1 MKIYHIYYALFALL
15 IFSCSSNDD
24 VVAEDPIVGTWL
36 MVSDNRVEGG
46 QITTTN
52 FNECNAQTN
61 YTFSSNNE
69 YSWEVWDFNGQGDCG
84 EVQGTFVENGRWEN
98 KGNGVYEI
106 SGDYTYSDV
115 DYGFNTV
122 LQEIEFID
130 DNTVHVIEG
139 DKNAEV
145 YYFIEWKRK

>member
-61 YTFSSNNE
+61 YTFSSNN
-69 YSWEVWDFNGQGDCG
+69 
-84 EVQGTFVENGRWEN
+84 
-98 KGNGVYEI
+98 
-106 SGDYTYSDV
+106 
-115 DYGFNTV
+115 
-122 LQEIEFID
+122 
-130 DNTVHVIEG
+130 
-139 DKNAEV
+139 
-145 YYFIEWKRK
+145 